1 MPDARSTLVP
11 SAVDLALSALRA
23 RELTVVAIST
33 MARDHEL
40 SEADLAVLLRR
51 LVDDGARVPRPLRPL
66 VASVPVP
73 AALAE
78 AFSEHTT
85 LDLDSISLADL
96 GLVATRDG
104 VPLPREAVWD
114 PPVERLPAPP
124 VVEAT
129 EEPDESVLDLDEDDL
144 DENAEAT
151 DSFWR
156 YRLETGRA
164 RLLDAAE
171 EVALAR
177 AIEVGLLAAER
188 LENSDETTP
197 AALPLRLLIAAG
209 EGAYQ
214 RFVTANL
221 RLVLSI
227 ASGYGAP
234 GLDALD
240 LVQEGALGLIR
251 AVQKFDIAQG
261 TKFSTY
267 ATWWIRQAITRAIAD
282 QSRTIRYPVH
292 IVERLNTFARRAHP
306 DDDPATA
313 ELAATLPT
321 TVPYES
327 AQNALGEESLQGVA
341 ERHLD
346 PPTPDLRGFDA
357 EDIAAALSILSER
370 ERTIIDRRFG
380 FVGDAS
386 TLDTIGGELGV
397 TRERIRQIQSKALG
411 KLETELRATRRRQA
425 RAAS

>member
-33 MARDHEL
+33 MARDHGL

-51 LVDDGARVPRPLRPL
+51 LVDDGAQVPRPLRPL
-66 VASVPVP
+66 VAPVPVPVP
-73 AALAE
+73 AALTE
-78 AFSEHTT
+78 AFSGHTT

-114 PPVERLPAPP
+114 PTVERLPAPP

-129 EEPDESVLDLDEDDL
+129 EEPDESVPDLDED
-144 DENAEAT
+144 AEAT

-156 YRLETGRA
+156 YRQETGRA
-164 RLLDAAE
+164 GLIDAGE
-171 EVALAR
+171 EVVLAR

-188 LENSDETTP
+188 LENGDETTP

-209 EGAYQ
+209 EGAYE

-240 LVQEGALGLIR
+240 LVQEGTLGLIR

-292 IVERLNTFARRAHP
+292 LVERLNAFSRRALP
-306 DDDPATA
+306 DDDSATA
-313 ELAATLPT
+313 ELVATLPT
-321 TVPYES
+321 TVPFES
-327 AQNALGEESLQGVA
+327 ARDVLGEEVLQDVA
-341 ERHLD
+341 DRYLD
-346 PPTPDLRGFDA
+346 PPAPDLRGFTV
-357 EDIAAALSILSER
+357 EDVAAALSILSER
-370 ERTIIDRRFG
+370 ERTIVDRRFG
-380 FVGDAS
+380 FVGDAA
-386 TLDTIGGELGV
+386 TLDVIGGELGV

-411 KLETELRATRRRQA
+411 RLETELRAARRRQA

>member
-124 VVEAT
+124 VVEAP
-129 EEPDESVLDLDEDDL
+129 EEPDGSVLDLDEDDL

-346 PPTPDLRGFDA
+346 PPAPDLRGFDA

-411 KLETELRATRRRQA
+411 KLETELRAARRRQA

>member
-124 VVEAT
+124 VVEAP
-129 EEPDESVLDLDEDDL
+129 EEPDESVLDLDGDDL

-234 GLDALD
+234 GQDALD

-267 ATWWIRQAITRAIAD
+267 ATWWIRQAIPRAIAD

-346 PPTPDLRGFDA
+346 PPAPDLRGCELHRCGSPSNTCTENWCPGSGA
-357 EDIAAALSILSER
+357 PAAA
-370 ERTIIDRRFG
+370 RRPSSP
-380 FVGDAS
+380 V
-386 TLDTIGGELGV
+386 
-397 TRERIRQIQSKALG
+397 
-411 KLETELRATRRRQA
+411 TRRRASPSRA
-425 RAAS
+425 RTAPAR

>member
-124 VVEAT
+124 VVEAP
-129 EEPDESVLDLDEDDL
+129 EEPDESVLDLDGDDL

-346 PPTPDLRGFDA
+346 PPAPDLRGFDA

-411 KLETELRATRRRQA
+411 KLETELRAARRRQA

>member
-1 MPDARSTLVP
+1 MT
-11 SAVDLALSALRA
+11 
-23 RELTVVAIST
+23 
-33 MARDHEL
+33 
-40 SEADLAVLLRR
+40 
-51 LVDDGARVPRPLRPL
+51 
-66 VASVPVP
+66 
-73 AALAE
+73 E

-96 GLVATRDG
+96 GLVATQDG
-104 VPLPREAVWD
+104 APLPLEAVWD

-129 EEPDESVLDLDEDDL
+129 EEPDESVPDLDDD
-144 DENAEAT
+144 AEAT

-156 YRLETGRA
+156 YRQEAGRA

-197 AALPLRLLIAAG
+197 AALPLRLLMAAG

-251 AVQKFDIAQG
+251 AVQKFDIVQG

-327 AQNALGEESLQGVA
+327 AQNALGEEGLQGVA

-346 PPTPDLRGFDA
+346 PPAPDLRGFDA

-411 KLETELRATRRRQA
+411 RLETELRAARRRQA

>member
-104 VPLPREAVWD
+104 VPLPRDAVWD

>member
-104 VPLPREAVWD
+104 VPLPRDAVWD

-197 AALPLRLLIAAG
+197 AALRCG
-209 EGAYQ
+209 C
-214 RFVTANL
+214 
-221 RLVLSI
+221 
-227 ASGYGAP
+227 
-234 GLDALD
+234 
-240 LVQEGALGLIR
+240 
-251 AVQKFDIAQG
+251 
-261 TKFSTY
+261 
-267 ATWWIRQAITRAIAD
+267 
-282 QSRTIRYPVH
+282 
-292 IVERLNTFARRAHP
+292 
-306 DDDPATA
+306 
-313 ELAATLPT
+313 
-321 TVPYES
+321 
-327 AQNALGEESLQGVA
+327 
-341 ERHLD
+341 
-346 PPTPDLRGFDA
+346 
-357 EDIAAALSILSER
+357 
-370 ERTIIDRRFG
+370 
-380 FVGDAS
+380 
-386 TLDTIGGELGV
+386 
-397 TRERIRQIQSKALG
+397 
-411 KLETELRATRRRQA
+411 
-425 RAAS
+425 

>member
-1 MPDARSTLVP
+1 
-11 SAVDLALSALRA
+11 
-23 RELTVVAIST
+23 

-124 VVEAT
+124 VVEAP
-129 EEPDESVLDLDEDDL
+129 EEPDGSVLDLDEDDL

-346 PPTPDLRGFDA
+346 PPAPDLRGFDA

-411 KLETELRATRRRQA
+411 KLETELRAARRRQA

>member
-85 LDLDSISLADL
+85 LDLDSISLTDL

-124 VVEAT
+124 VVEAP
-129 EEPDESVLDLDEDDL
+129 EEPDESVLDLDGDDL

-177 AIEVGLLAAER
+177 AIEIGLLAAER

-346 PPTPDLRGFDA
+346 PPAPDLRGFDA

-411 KLETELRATRRRQA
+411 KLETELRAARRRQA

>member
-1 MPDARSTLVP
+1 M
-11 SAVDLALSALRA
+11 
-23 RELTVVAIST
+23 AIST
-33 MARDHEL
+33 VARDHGL

-104 VPLPREAVWD
+104 VPLPRAAVWD

-129 EEPDESVLDLDEDDL
+129 EEPDESVPDLDED
-144 DENAEAT
+144 AEAT

-156 YRLETGRA
+156 YRQETGRA
-164 RLLDAAE
+164 GLLDAAE

-346 PPTPDLRGFDA
+346 PPAPDLRGFDA

-411 KLETELRATRRRQA
+411 KLETELRAARRRQA

>member
-124 VVEAT
+124 VVEAP
-129 EEPDESVLDLDEDDL
+129 EEPDESVLDLDGDDL

-171 EVALAR
+171 EVVLAR

-346 PPTPDLRGFDA
+346 PPAPDLRGFDA

-411 KLETELRATRRRQA
+411 KLETELRAARRRQA

>member
-23 RELTVVAIST
+23 RKLTVVAIST
-33 MARDHEL
+33 MARDHGL
-40 SEADLAVLLRR
+40 SEADLSVLLRR

-66 VASVPVP
+66 VVPVPVPVPVP
-73 AALAE
+73 AALTE

-96 GLVATRDG
+96 GLVATQDG
-104 VPLPREAVWD
+104 APLPLEAVWD

-129 EEPDESVLDLDEDDL
+129 EEPDESVPDLDDD
-144 DENAEAT
+144 AEAT

-156 YRLETGRA
+156 YRQEAGRA

-197 AALPLRLLIAAG
+197 AALPLRLLMAAG

-251 AVQKFDIAQG
+251 AVQKFDIVQG

-327 AQNALGEESLQGVA
+327 AQNALGEEGLQGVA

-346 PPTPDLRGFDA
+346 PPAPDLRGFDA

-411 KLETELRATRRRQA
+411 RLETELRAARRRQA

>member
-1 MPDARSTLVP
+1 MPLAGSAPVP
-11 SAVDLALSALRA
+11 GAVDLAHGALRA

-33 MARDHEL
+33 VARDHGL

-104 VPLPREAVWD
+104 VPLPRAAVWD

-129 EEPDESVLDLDEDDL
+129 EEPDESVPDLDED
-144 DENAEAT
+144 AEAT

-156 YRLETGRA
+156 YRQETGRA
-164 RLLDAAE
+164 GLLDAAE

-346 PPTPDLRGFDA
+346 PPAPDLRGFDA

-411 KLETELRATRRRQA
+411 KLETELRAARRRQA